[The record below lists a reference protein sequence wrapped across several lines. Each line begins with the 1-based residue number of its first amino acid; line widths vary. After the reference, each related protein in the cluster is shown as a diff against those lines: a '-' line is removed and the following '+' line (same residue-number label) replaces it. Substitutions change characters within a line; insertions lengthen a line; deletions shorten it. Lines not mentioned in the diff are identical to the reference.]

1 MVLRSPAR
9 HLAFGVVPFARG
21 GRGRVAAAPSCVVL
35 VTRPSRRV
43 AGGASAVG
51 LGEQLVRRYEAY
63 AVTLGALHEALMEV
77 PREDV

>member
-1 MVLRSPAR
+1 MVLCSPAR
-9 HLAFGVVPFARG
+9 HLAFRSRSLRPV

-63 AVTLGALHEALMEV
+63 AVTLGALHEALVEV